1 MMTREELL
9 RVLDETA
16 STGRL
21 ITIRDVVAPGID
33 LSGRSLEGATFE
45 HVDLTGAVLRG
56 CDLDSVAFV
65 ACALDRA
72 DFGGA
77 NLYKASISRSS
88 LRDAN
93 LRGANLRR
101 AGIHSSTVVGADLSE
116 ADLTRAA
123 LSETD
128 LRGANLTGTIFFET
142 VMVDVRGHGA
152 RGAWLRSDDNR
163 VERLDMSPAGDGSD
177 VRDVAAL
184 VDPEHG
190 RPRPIRIR
198 LRGTPG
204 TPVIVREEPNAP
216 EREVELASLPLDEPT
231 RAALQTWSEQ
241 RDELVLEPAD
251 ALDAALAAIHLKG
264 RSLWRTL
271 SSLLSDYRV
280 RYEPPGGGAVEEPP
294 GE

>member
-1 MMTREELL
+1 MTREELL
-9 RVLDETA
+9 RMLDGPAATR
-16 STGRL
+16 GRV
-21 ITIRDVVAPGID
+21 TVCDVVAPGID
-33 LSGRSLEGATFE
+33 LRGRALEGTTFE
-45 HVDLTGAVLRG
+45 RADLTGAVLRG

-65 ACALDRA
+65 ACVLDRA
-72 DFGGA
+72 DLEGA

-93 LRGANLRR
+93 LREANLRR
-101 AGIHSSTVVGADLSE
+101 AGIHSSALAGADLSG

-123 LSETD
+123 MSDSD
-128 LRGANLTGTIFFET
+128 LRGANLTGAIFFET
-142 VMVDVRGHGA
+142 AMLGVRAHGS
-152 RGAWLRSDDNR
+152 RGAWLRPDDNR

-216 EREVELASLPLDEPT
+216 EHEVDPASLPLDDPA
-231 RAALQTWSEQ
+231 RAALRTWSEQ
-241 RDELVLEPAD
+241 RDEVVLEPAD
-251 ALDAALAAIHLKG
+251 ALDAALAVINVKG
-264 RSLWRTL
+264 HALWRTL
-271 SSLLSDYRV
+271 GASLSGYRV
-280 RYEPPGGGAVEEPP
+280 RYEPPDGGIVEEPS